1 MRFLA
6 ELNTFSWLFDHRNVK
21 FSFVKSF
28 SGRTVSDKLWQNL
41 LRYWHMPR
49 KRCTS
54 DLSVGVGI
62 FVIASTLA
70 GSGSTPLS
78 MSLCPMNVTEGDL
91 RCLHRVLRARA
102 PMMRA
107 LVMCVR

>member
-1 MRFLA
+1 MIC
-6 ELNTFSWLFDHRNVK
+6 VY
-21 FSFVKSF
+21 
-28 SGRTVSDKLWQNL
+28 SDVVFPIKTISDMFWQNL

-49 KRCTS
+49 KRCTP

-78 MSLCPMNVTEGDL
+78 ASLCL
-91 RCLHRVLRARA
+91 
-102 PMMRA
+102 
-107 LVMCVR
+107 